1 MRLTEA
7 APPARARLEVV
18 GIAAVGRN
26 GVIGAGNDI
35 PWRISQDWA
44 RFKAIT
50 TGHTLVM
57 GRRTYD
63 SIGRP
68 LPGRRTV
75 VVTRNADWSAEGVET
90 APDVETALARA
101 AELGSTVFV
110 AGGGEIY
117 RAAWDRLDRLEV
129 TEVDIAPEGD
139 VTFPVIDPAAWIE
152 EQRDLHDGFAFVRW
166 RRRTA
171 V

>member
-1 MRLTEA
+1 MGSEQPTDSRDVIA
-7 APPARARLEVV
+7 
-18 GIAAVGRN
+18 IAAVGRN

-35 PWRISQDWA
+35 PWRIKEDWA

-90 APDVETALARA
+90 APDVPTALARA
-101 AELGSTVFV
+101 AACGSTVFV

-117 RAAWDRLDRLEV
+117 RAAWDALDRLEV
-129 TEVDIAPEGD
+129 TEVDIAPDGD
-139 VTFPVIDPAAWIE
+139 VTFPEIDPAVWVE
-152 EQRDLHDGFAFVRW
+152 EQRDTRDGFAFVSY
-166 RRRTA
+166 RRRPA
-171 V
+171 L